1 MDRIIASGNIAS
13 GERIPTTGTISR
25 TGINWQPIAAM
36 PDDRNQDR
44 TMCATRLL
52 GEGMKYFID
61 RLFDIALYFS
71 LAVFV
76 ANLIRGV
83 V

>member
-1 MDRIIASGNIAS
+1 
-13 GERIPTTGTISR
+13 
-25 TGINWQPIAAM
+25 
-36 PDDRNQDR
+36 
-44 TMCATRLL
+44 
-52 GEGMKYFID
+52 MKYFID
-61 RLFDIALYFS
+61 RMFDVALYFV